1 MYWNQLKK
9 PYLNIVYYLTNWRAR
24 LSIDSSL
31 KSLGNQT
38 IQWESICTTFVA
50 KVGWDSAWLSMWPIW
65 SALRYTSASKR
76 LGVKNNLKKRT
87 QKWVKKWATGQSC
100 IRKRSTTCKI
110 GTLISITSGLDTW
123 VTNDHKFDK
132 DIWLGF
138 FILCIYPSLAWAM
151 KARKMLILAPP
162 SGIFIGLNELG
173 RLLN

>member
-1 MYWNQLKK
+1 MKLIFCNEFISYNTLSMYEICLHCHWLGFSSFILNFRQCVIDVSLFNPINSHLCMYWNQLKK

-76 LGVKNNLKKRT
+76 LGVKNNLKKNIT
-87 QKWVKKWATGQSC
+87 
-100 IRKRSTTCKI
+100 
-110 GTLISITSGLDTW
+110 IS
-123 VTNDHKFDK
+123 N
-132 DIWLGF
+132 
-138 FILCIYPSLAWAM
+138 
-151 KARKMLILAPP
+151 
-162 SGIFIGLNELG
+162 
-173 RLLN
+173 